1 MPETSR
7 LAFCFNTDFRWAIL
21 MGLWKIPKCPSS
33 LSTVA
38 LGNSSAGDYLGGGGA
53 EVDPDLHA
61 QPIGLT
67 PVAVEGGRLTHAVRW
82 WVLS

>member
-1 MPETSR
+1 MLEITC
-7 LAFCFNTDFRWAIL
+7 A
-21 MGLWKIPKCPSS
+21 
-33 LSTVA
+33 
-38 LGNSSAGDYLGGGGA
+38 GGA
-53 EVDPDLHA
+53 EVDPDLRA